1 MESNVAVPQRGKYR
15 IIIWP
20 TKSGSTDLKELN
32 FKNQIYRSERITTEL
47 KAGRNRYLYTSAYDL
62 IHNSQKVETPKCPS
76 RDEWINKMWPIQTVV
91 YHSIRSKRK
100 IDIWCNMAGSWKHY
114 AKWSKPEAGC
124 FSPVRLFV
132 TLWTVA
138 RQAPLS
144 MGFSRQEHWS
154 GLPCPPPRDLSQPM
168 GSNWVYDVY
177 LYWQVG
183 SSPLMPPG
191 KLQILYIST

>member
-91 YHSIRSKRK
+91 YHSIRNKRK

-144 MGFSRQEHWS
+144 MWFPRQEYRS
-154 GLPCPPPRDLSQPM
+154 ELPFPAPEDLPKPRVEPT
-168 GSNWVYDVY
+168 
-177 LYWQVG
+177 
-183 SSPLMPPG
+183 SPSPALAGEFFTTEPLG
-191 KLQILYIST
+191 KAQIRW